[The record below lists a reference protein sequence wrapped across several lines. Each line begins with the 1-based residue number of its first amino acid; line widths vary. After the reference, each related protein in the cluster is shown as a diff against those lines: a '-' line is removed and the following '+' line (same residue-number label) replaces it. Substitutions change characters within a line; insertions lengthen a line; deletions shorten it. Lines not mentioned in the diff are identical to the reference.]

1 MSTPQ
6 THPLTNF
13 QSFNYTADTPPN
25 FLRTSSLVLNMNILT
40 STASS
45 RELLSALADGELSPQ
60 ELTEALQL
68 CAQDASAEAHWASY
82 QAIGDVL
89 RSRSEAAGM
98 ADTAFLDRF
107 RHRLAKGGLAA
118 SDVAASAV
126 VLPTKAP
133 LALVLPFK
141 KPLPAGVAAD
151 SSPKRGDESANDPV
165 FRWKLVAGFAS
176 LAAVSAIAWNAA
188 GMLAPAGAPQ
198 LAQSAPAVQ
207 QVLVASPQGNF
218 VRDAR
223 FEEFLAAHKQMAG
236 SSALQVPSGFLR
248 NATFEQP
255 QNAGR

>member
-1 MSTPQ
+1 MTAQ
-6 THPLTNF
+6 TNLLVIF
-13 QSFNYTADTPPN
+13 QSFINLTADKPPN
-25 FLRTSSLVLNMNILT
+25 FLRTTSLVLNMNTLT

-68 CAQDASAEAHWASY
+68 CAEEASAEAHWASY
-82 QAIGDVL
+82 QAIGQVL
-89 RSRSEAAGM
+89 RAGPESGGL
-98 ADTAFLDRF
+98 ADRAFLDRF
-107 RHRLAKGGLAA
+107 KQRLAKDGLAA
-118 SDVAASAV
+118 SDLAVSALTLPSTASPV
-126 VLPTKAP
+126 V
-133 LALVLPFK
+133 VLPFK
-141 KPLPAGVAAD
+141 KPRPAVVAAE
-151 SSPKRGDESANDPV
+151 SSPQIINESANDAV

-188 GMLAPAGAPQ
+188 GLLAPAAGPQ

-207 QVLVASPQGNF
+207 QVLVASPQGNV

-223 FEEFLAAHKQMAG
+223 LEELLAAHKQMAG

-255 QNAGR
+255 RNAGR